1 MTRRSSEGV
10 PPPRYDAR
18 MSSDCAAVPA
28 DTSLEVWKM
37 QIEAI
42 RKKSVAERLQLAER
56 RQNWLRQVEHDFIK
70 RRFPEATPTEIAVER
85 IRHRH
90 GDELARAVEPLL
102 IARGV
107 TTDISPSLQ

>member
-1 MTRRSSEGV
+1 
-10 PPPRYDAR
+10 

-42 RKKSVAERLQLAER
+42 RNKSVAERLQLAER
-56 RQNWLRQVEHDFIK
+56 RQNWLRQTEEDFIR
-70 RRFPEATPTEIAVER
+70 RRFPDATPTQITVER

-90 GDELARAVEPLL
+90 GDELARTVEPLL
-102 IARGV
+102 IARV
-107 TTDISPSLQ
+107 ARTDIAPSPQ